1 MGLIKG
7 GGLWIAFGL
16 LVGCATAQPTSLYA
30 QLGGQAGVEAL
41 VDDLLFRIVDD
52 PRISSHFVDAD
63 ILRLRDMLVEQL
75 CDEAGGPCRY
85 SGLSMAES
93 HAGRGISE
101 ADFNA
106 LVEDLIDVMEAH
118 GLPVTVQNRLLARLV
133 PMQTDIVEH

>member
-16 LVGCATAQPTSLYA
+16 LVGCAVGQPTSLYA
-30 QLGGQAGVEAL
+30 QLGGQEGVEAL

-63 ILRLRDMLVEQL
+63 ILRLRDMLVEQV

-118 GLPVTVQNRLLARLV
+118 GLPVTVQNRLLVRLA